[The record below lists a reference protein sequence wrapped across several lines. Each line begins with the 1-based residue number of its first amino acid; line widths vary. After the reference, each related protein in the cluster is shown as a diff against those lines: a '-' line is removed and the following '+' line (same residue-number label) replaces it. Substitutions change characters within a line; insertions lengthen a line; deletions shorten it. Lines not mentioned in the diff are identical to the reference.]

1 MTTVEDANLA
11 LQKVLDA
18 GSKKNV
24 IELDWIKNVRVTI
37 PRVIVTLSLPSF
49 ANSQRDRIVQEVRKT
64 LLDFEDINDVQI
76 EIDNNLSKTESK
88 TEGNGPELQQI
99 DGIRHIIAVSSGK
112 GGVGKS
118 TIAVNLA
125 CSLAKL
131 GLKTGLLDADIYGPN
146 TPSMMGVA
154 EQNPKVTEGSG
165 NEQRLIPIN
174 KYGISLVS
182 MGFLIEEGQP
192 VIWRGPMLNSIIR
205 QFLYQVEW
213 NNLDFLVIDLPPG
226 TGDAQISLSQSV
238 PISGAIVVTTPQQV
252 SLQDAR
258 RGLAMFKQLGV
269 PLLGIVENMSVF
281 IPPDMPSKK
290 YEIFGKGGGQTLAKE
305 NDLPLLAQIPIEIP
319 VVDESNKGVP
329 ITISQ
334 PKKESSIEF
343 SNLAQLIKNQFVVN
357 LNLIQMIM
365 QYQLQTNLAK
375 EIYFASTQKTHG
387 IALKLDKSFAPFFLL
402 AGLLDICNL
411 LISSIGVTS

>member
-1 MTTVEDANLA
+1 MTTIEDANFA

-18 GSKKNV
+18 GSQKNV
-24 IELDWIKNVRVTI
+24 IELAWIKNVRVTI

-49 ANSQRDRIVQEVRKT
+49 ANSQRDRIVQEVRKV
-64 LLDFEDINDVQI
+64 LLDFEDIDDVQI
-76 EIDNNLSKTESK
+76 EIDNNPSKTESQNK
-88 TEGNGPELQQI
+88 SNAPQLQKIEGIE
-99 DGIRHIIAVSSGK
+99 HIIAVSSGK

-165 NEQRLIPIN
+165 SDQRLIPIN

-213 NNLDFLVIDLPPG
+213 NHLDFLVIDLPPG
-226 TGDAQISLSQSV
+226 TGDAQISLCQSV

-258 RGLAMFKQLGV
+258 RGLAMFRQLGV

-281 IPPDMPSKK
+281 IPPDMPGKK
-290 YEIFGKGGGQTLAKE
+290 YEIFGKGGGQTLANE

-319 VVDESNKGVP
+319 LVDDSNKGVP
-329 ITISQ
+329 ISISQ
-334 PKKESSIEF
+334 PNKESSILF
-343 SNLAQLIKNQFVVN
+343 GNLAQLIKNQYAN
-357 LNLIQMIM
+357 
-365 QYQLQTNLAK
+365 
-375 EIYFASTQKTHG
+375 TH
-387 IALKLDKSFAPFFLL
+387 
-402 AGLLDICNL
+402 
-411 LISSIGVTS
+411 

>member
-1 MTTVEDANLA
+1 MTTIEDANFA
-11 LQKVLDA
+11 LKKVLDA
-18 GSKKNV
+18 GSQKNV
-24 IELDWIKNVRVTI
+24 IELAWIKNVRVTI

-49 ANSQRDRIVQEVRKT
+49 ANSQRDRIVQEVRKV
-64 LLDFEDINDVQI
+64 LLDLEDIDDVQI
-76 EIDNNLSKTESK
+76 EIDNNLSNTETKS
-88 TEGNGPELQQI
+88 NAPELQKI
-99 DGIRHIIAVSSGK
+99 NGIKHIIAVSSGK

-146 TPSMMGVA
+146 TPSMMGVG

-165 NEQRLIPIN
+165 SDQRLIPII

-319 VVDESNKGVP
+319 LVDESNKGLP

-334 PKKESSIEF
+334 PNKESSIAF
-343 SNLAQLIKNQFVVN
+343 GDLAKLIKNQFV
-357 LNLIQMIM
+357 
-365 QYQLQTNLAK
+365 
-375 EIYFASTQKTHG
+375 
-387 IALKLDKSFAPFFLL
+387 DR
-402 AGLLDICNL
+402 
-411 LISSIGVTS
+411 

>member
-1 MTTVEDANLA
+1 MTTIEDANYA
-11 LQKVLDA
+11 LSKIIDS

-24 IELDWIKNVRVTI
+24 IELAWIKNVRVII
-37 PRVIVTLSLPSF
+37 PRAIVTLSLPSF
-49 ANSQRDRIVQEVRKT
+49 ANSQRERIVKDVRKT
-64 LLDFEDINDVQI
+64 LLDFEDIKDVQI
-76 EIDNNLSKTESK
+76 ELENNLSQSESPSESNVPDLK
-88 TEGNGPELQQI
+88 NVEGI
-99 DGIRHIIAVSSGK
+99 KHIIAVSSGK

-118 TIAVNLA
+118 TIAVNIA

-146 TPSMMGVA
+146 TPSMLGVS
-154 EQNPKVTEGSG
+154 EENPKVTDGIG

-226 TGDAQISLSQSV
+226 TGDAQISLAQSV

-252 SLQDAR
+252 SLQDSR
-258 RGLAMFKQLGV
+258 RGLAMFRQLGV

-281 IPPDMPSKK
+281 IPPDMPNKK
-290 YEIFGKGGGQTLAKE
+290 YEIFGKGGGKILAEE
-305 NDLPLLAQIPIEIP
+305 NNLQLLAQIPIEIP
-319 VVDESNKGVP
+319 LVDESNKGIP
-329 ITISQ
+329 ISLSQ
-334 PKKESSIEF
+334 PNKESSMKF
-343 SNLAQLIKNQFVVN
+343 KKLAQLIKNQFIN
-357 LNLIQMIM
+357 
-365 QYQLQTNLAK
+365 
-375 EIYFASTQKTHG
+375 
-387 IALKLDKSFAPFFLL
+387 
-402 AGLLDICNL
+402 
-411 LISSIGVTS
+411 